1 MKTIDGLTLEQI
13 EKYVERVDHIKWYNG
28 LSEEARKKAWRLPTI
43 VTIAIMMLLAYST
56 PMVPIAGALAN
67 FPEAEAPMG
76 YYENNNQHMQG
87 YGEPIGGNSHAIYT
101 QEYERK
107 TDWAFFRFCLILFG
121 VFIIID
127 GILFLP
133 WFLIR
138 PRYIRKQNLIASYEY
153 DKQRI
158 HRLYSEEIQ
167 KDIESN
173 LKGSSS

>member
-13 EKYVERVDHIKWYNG
+13 EKYVEKTSRFKWWHSTYK
-28 LSEEARKKAWRLPTI
+28 EARKKAWRLPTI

-56 PMVPIAGALAN
+56 PMVPIAGALAK
-67 FPEAEAPMG
+67 FPEAEAPIG

-121 VFIIID
+121 VFIVID

-138 PRYIRKQNLIASYEY
+138 PSYVRKKHLLRVYGNYK
-153 DKQRI
+153 KQI
-158 HRLYSEEIQ
+158 FQQYPKEIQ
-167 KDIESN
+167 RDIESN